1 MKEKLMLFA
10 LLLDEIGLTAIYI
23 ITRFPFRYFLILI
36 SILIIKDIF
45 IVTKVWHILDK
56 KSLLGMESLINRV
69 GLVVEDI
76 NPTGQIKIGTEF
88 WKAESDEFIRKEEKV
103 IVKSIEGL
111 FLKVEKYRGERNERE
126 CMVKT
131 R

>member
-23 ITRFPFRYFLILI
+23 ITRFSFRYFLILI

-88 WKAESDEFIRKEEKV
+88 WKAESDECIRKEEKV